1 MLRKILG
8 VSLAALMTLTSA
20 TSAFALT
27 PESGLLDATG
37 NYANSTGSVVAD
49 KDATDIDG
57 VVGKD
62 TTQGEYSQY
71 DVVVDGYTGTTL
83 DPFES
88 ETEVYVTVLPAY
100 SIKIPKTIILSAS
113 GLGFYD
119 IGVKGDIS
127 GAQTLTIKPEDKIA
141 DTEDVDFYMSEQ
153 GAFVGAKDDVVATV
167 EQDKTEWR
175 YSDIN
180 KDDFTWLENAGK
192 ITATLTAGSWA
203 GTFSFIIDMDVIG
216 SISVSELE
224 EKYDLQY
231 YSALHLAVT
240 DINNDAIGE
249 NADVP
254 KEEAVAAAYIDDEGN
269 ANAVLL
275 KDSVEDTK
283 TAPKVDMTI
292 NLGGNNLEVK
302 NIGVV
307 IDVYSGNVTIDGR
320 IKGSSL
326 TINTTDNSGGNCI
339 QGRGGNITVLG
350 GTYSSNNT
358 ISDKIATAIMTATN
372 TVIKNATLEAYGE
385 VNYSYGIRALE
396 GSNVSIENSYINA
409 KNNEYSYGIYAYGN
423 TSILEVSNCN
433 INAESPYNSY
443 GIYNKA
449 SATISDSEIIA
460 TSAYLGNNEGYT
472 NSSVGIASNNG
483 NITIINCHAKGA
495 HSGVSPTNSNLYVDG
510 GIYEGYGHGGF
521 YLAGNETNE
530 SFIKNATLICC
541 EWYGPYEVG
550 KGMSNGS
557 GIYVGGSSAS
567 GDIKSK
573 NYILYMDNCNIIA
586 NKQAIVL
593 RGTSGE
599 TGHKVY
605 VSNINI
611 KDGSFVRI
619 DNDTHHLYIGEGC
632 NFDKYDCRGNGFE
645 ILSEEMLD
653 ICVSYTGENYS
664 QY

>member
-49 KDATDIDG
+49 KDATDIDS

-71 DVVVDGYTGTTL
+71 DVVVDDYTGTTL
-83 DPFES
+83 DSFES
-88 ETEVYVTVLPAY
+88 ETEVYATVLPAY

-119 IGVKGDIS
+119 IGVKGDMS

-254 KEEAVAAAYIDDEGN
+254 KEEAVAAAYIDEEGN

-275 KDSVEDTK
+275 KDSTESTK
-283 TAPKVDMTI
+283 TAPSVDMTI
-292 NLGGNNLEVK
+292 NLGGNTLFLAK
-302 NIGVV
+302 GVG
-307 IDVYSGNVTIDGR
+307 IDLISGNVTIDGR
-320 IKGSSL
+320 IKGSVISVAPTASNTNTIQARSGHL
-326 TINTTDNSGGNCI
+326 TI
-339 QGRGGNITVLG
+339 LG
-350 GTYSSNNT
+350 GTYSAKTVDNYSCRVLMN
-358 ISDKIATAIMTATN
+358 ATN
-372 TVIKNATLEAYGE
+372 VTFKDATIIANAELAAASGINSQSGNVEVINCDIKS
-385 VNYSYGIRALE
+385 YSSSE
-396 GSNVSIENSYINA
+396 
-409 KNNEYSYGIYAYGN
+409 YAYGIAN
-423 TSILEVSNCN
+423 NGNGSVSVSDCD
-433 INAESPYNSY
+433 INAESAYKSVGIRNTGSLSVSNS
-443 GIYNKA
+443 
-449 SATISDSEIIA
+449 EVIA
-460 TSAYLGNNEGYT
+460 TSPYLGTNEEGYT
-472 NSSVGIASNNG
+472 NTSIGISNVNG
-483 NITIINCHAKGA
+483 SAEIYNCHVKGA
-495 HSGVSPTNSNLYVDG
+495 HSAVNTENTNIYVDG
-510 GIYEGYGHGGF
+510 GVYEGYGHGGF
-521 YLAGNETNE
+521 YLTGDGNTTAH
-530 SFIKNATLICC
+530 IKNATLIDCD
-541 EWYGPYEVG
+541 WYGPYE
-550 KGMSNGS
+550 SNDWMTNNA
-557 GIYVGGSSAS
+557 GIYVGGSDSDDGS
-567 GDIKSK
+567 GDMTSH
-573 NYILYMDNCNIIA
+573 NFTLYMDNCNIIA
-586 NKQAIVL
+586 DRQAIVL
-593 RGTSGE
+593 RGTAGE
-599 TGHKVY
+599 SGHKVY
-605 VSNINI
+605 ASNTTIS
-611 KDGSFVRI
+611 DGSYIRI
-619 DNDTHHLYIGEGC
+619 DSLTHTLYVGQGC
-632 NFDKYDCRGNGFE
+632 NFTADNCYHNT
-645 ILSEEMLD
+645 LTPEELASR
-653 ICVSYTGENYS
+653 VVYTDEVYTF
-664 QY
+664 